1 MDSENPERSVD
12 PGIDFVEVTPSS
24 NQSTRRKLWCFTL
37 FTDAPGTPAVAP
49 TELPSGFSF
58 MIFQE
63 EICPSTQRHHYQGF
77 VRVESP
83 HGTRFTQVKRLVQ
96 TAFHTTKSPWI
107 GWSRGTIEQNIR
119 YCSKVDTRVP
129 GTQTTVLGEQPMNES
144 NGKPSPT
151 PKIIDAI
158 VNQKLTPRQAI
169 LREDVD
175 QQVKTYALRFART
188 WEHLMLPEIEHRSIV
203 TPPTVIVMYGLSGSG
218 KTKLACEMYPKAYI
232 KSPGKWWDHY
242 SGETEVIYDDF
253 DGPSMTFTDF
263 KRIFDRYPMFNEY
276 KGGTTKLA
284 STVHIITTN
293 VYPSHWWCKK
303 VTGEQGREAI
313 WRRITQVWHF
323 WSMTHPAKVYDSG
336 VEFRALPENFGKEQ
350 EDPKARPE

>member
-1 MDSENPERSVD
+1 
-12 PGIDFVEVTPSS
+12 
-24 NQSTRRKLWCFTL
+24 
-37 FTDAPGTPAVAP
+37 
-49 TELPSGFSF
+49 
-58 MIFQE
+58 
-63 EICPSTQRHHYQGF
+63 
-77 VRVESP
+77 
-83 HGTRFTQVKRLVQ
+83 
-96 TAFHTTKSPWI
+96 
-107 GWSRGTIEQNIR
+107 
-119 YCSKVDTRVP
+119 
-129 GTQTTVLGEQPMNES
+129 
-144 NGKPSPT
+144 
-151 PKIIDAI
+151 
-158 VNQKLTPRQAI
+158 
-169 LREDVD
+169 
-175 QQVKTYALRFART
+175 
-188 WEHLMLPEIEHRSIV
+188 
-203 TPPTVIVMYGLSGSG
+203 MYGLSGSG
-218 KTKLACEMYPKAYI
+218 KTKLACEMYPKAYL

-242 SGETEVIYDDF
+242 HGETEVIYDGF